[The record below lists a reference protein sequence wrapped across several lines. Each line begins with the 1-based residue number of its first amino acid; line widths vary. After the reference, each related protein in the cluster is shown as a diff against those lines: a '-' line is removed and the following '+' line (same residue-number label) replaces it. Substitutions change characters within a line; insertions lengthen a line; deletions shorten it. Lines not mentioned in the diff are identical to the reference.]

1 VVEQGAAP
9 RVSKARRNVLRAAKA
24 LTTPLLPDDYIELMN
39 PMWTTREL
47 RGEIVDI
54 RPETE
59 DAATV
64 VIKPSVKWLGHWPGQ
79 YLRIGVEING
89 RRHWRAYSLTSD
101 PDHPEG
107 LISVTIKHVAE
118 GKLSPYFT
126 RQAEIGSMVYLGGVE
141 GEFKLPY
148 PRPEK
153 LLFIS
158 AGSGIT
164 PIWSM
169 VRNLANDRALSDA
182 KHIHSCRNAD
192 DFIFGSVLREL
203 HEKEDGYDLH
213 EHHSTEAEDR
223 IKPEDLDELVPDW
236 RERETF
242 LSGPPEMLEDMKD
255 RWEADGDLDKL
266 HLERFQPVIGGDGA
280 KDAGEGGTI
289 RFRVTEVEAESDGKT
304 PILEC
309 GENAGAKLPF
319 GCRMGICHTCVGK
332 LEEGKVRDLRTGEV
346 HGDEGQMIR
355 TCVNAPEGHVEIAL

>member
-1 VVEQGAAP
+1 ML
-9 RVSKARRNVLRAAKA
+9 KAAKA

-59 DAATV
+59 DASTV
-64 VIKPSVKWLGHWPGQ
+64 VIRPSTKWLGHWPGQ
-79 YLRIGVEING
+79 YLRIGVEIDG

-101 PDHPEG
+101 PDHPDG
-107 LISVTIKHVAE
+107 LISVTIKHVPE

-126 RQAEIGSMVYLGGVE
+126 RKAEIGTMVYLGGVE
-141 GEFKLPY
+141 GEFRLPH

-158 AGSGIT
+158 AGSGVT

-169 VRNLANDRALSDA
+169 LRNLAQDDALGDA
-182 KHIHSCRNAD
+182 KHVHCCVDSD
-192 DFIFGSVLREL
+192 DFIFGETLRSL
-203 HEKEDGYDLH
+203 HERSDAYELF
-213 EHHSTEAEDR
+213 EHHSSEEADHFT
-223 IKPEDLDELVPDW
+223 PEHLEERVPDW
-236 RERETF
+236 REREAF
-242 LSGPPEMLEDMKD
+242 FSGPPEMIDVFKEH
-255 RWEADGDLDKL
+255 WEAEGDVDRL
-266 HLERFQPVIGGDGA
+266 HLERFQPVIGGEGA
-280 KDAGEGGTI
+280 KEAGEGGTI

-332 LEEGKVRDLRTGEV
+332 LEQGKVRDLRTGEV

>member
-1 VVEQGAAP
+1 ML
-9 RVSKARRNVLRAAKA
+9 KAAKA

-54 RPETE
+54 RHETE
-59 DAATV
+59 DASTV
-64 VIKPSVKWLGHWPGQ
+64 VIRPSSQWLGHWPGQ
-79 YLRIGVEING
+79 YLRIGVEIDG

-101 PDHPEG
+101 PDHPDG
-107 LISVTIKHVAE
+107 LISVTIKHVPE

-126 RQAEIGSMVYLGGVE
+126 RKAEIGSMVFLGGVE
-141 GEFKLPY
+141 GEFRLPH
-148 PRPEK
+148 PRPEQ

-158 AGSGIT
+158 AGSGVT

-169 VRNLANDRALSDA
+169 LRNLAQDGALHDA
-182 KHIHSCRNAD
+182 KHVHCCVDAD
-192 DFIFGSVLREL
+192 DFIFGDTLRKL
-203 HEKEDGYDLH
+203 HESADGYELI
-213 EHHSTEAEDR
+213 EHHSSEESDHFTPEHLEER
-223 IKPEDLDELVPDW
+223 IPDW
-236 RERETF
+236 REREAF
-242 LSGPPEMLEDMKD
+242 FSGPPEMIDVFKEH
-255 RWEADGDLDKL
+255 WEAEGDVDRL
-266 HLERFQPVIGGDGA
+266 HLERFQPVIGGEGA
-280 KDAGEGGTI
+280 KEAGEGGTI

-332 LEEGKVRDLRTGEV
+332 LEQGKVRDLRTGEV